1 MVLELFNGASLVR
14 QKISWQGFPYVL
26 TDESLGSVV

>member
-1 MVLELFNGASLVR
+1 MVLVLFNGAWLVR

-26 TDESLGSVV
+26 TDENLGSAV